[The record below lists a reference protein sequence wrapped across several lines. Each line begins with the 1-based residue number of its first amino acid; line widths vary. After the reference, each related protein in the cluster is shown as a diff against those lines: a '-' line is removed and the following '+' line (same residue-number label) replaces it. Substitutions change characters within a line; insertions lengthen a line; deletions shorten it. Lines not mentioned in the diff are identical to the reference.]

1 MTRVAA
7 KKSLG
12 QHFLVDQGVLNQI
25 VAAADLTPSDVVLEI
40 GAGNGVLTR
49 RLAQAAGR
57 VIAVELDNRLIA
69 SLRQEFADVAHTTI
83 VHGDILE
90 LDLLQLLEATGTAEA
105 DSQTLPAYKV
115 VANIPYYITG
125 PILRRLLEASAP
137 PTLAVLLVQKEVA
150 ERICAR
156 PGGMSIL
163 AVGVQFYASP
173 SIIADVPAGAFRPPP
188 KVDSA
193 VLRLDLHSEP
203 AVPDLPEA
211 LFFRV
216 VRAGFGQ
223 KRKQLHNSLASG
235 LALPK
240 QVIDAALAAADLTPT
255 RRAETLSLTEWAVL
269 CRALAVHSETLSE
282 SAGYGIG

>member
-12 QHFLVDQGVLNQI
+12 QHFLVDQEVLNQI
-25 VAAADLTPSDVVLEI
+25 VAAAELAPNDVVLEI

-57 VIAVELDNRLIA
+57 VIAVELDNRMIA
-69 SLRQEFADVAHTTI
+69 SLRKEFAGSPHVTI

-90 LDLLQLLEATGTAEA
+90 LDLLHLLGGESTAEA
-105 DSQTLPAYKV
+105 DPPTNYKV

-125 PILRRLLEASAP
+125 PILRRLLEASIP

-156 PGGMSIL
+156 PGDLSIL
-163 AVGVQFYASP
+163 AVSVQFYASP
-173 SIIADVPAGAFRPPP
+173 SIIANVPAVAFRPPP

-193 VLRLDLHSEP
+193 LLRLDLHSQP
-203 AVPDLPEA
+203 AVPDLPSA
-211 LFFRV
+211 LFFRI
-216 VRAGFGQ
+216 VRAGYGQ

-240 QVIDAALAAADLTPT
+240 PVIDAALATADLAPSQ
-255 RRAETLSLTEWAVL
+255 RAETLSLSEWAAL
-269 CRALAVHSETLSE
+269 CRALAAHI
-282 SAGYGIG
+282 GYVV

>member
-12 QHFLVDQGVLNQI
+12 QHFLVDQEVLNRI
-25 VAAADLTPSDVVLEI
+25 VAAAELTPSDVVLEI

-49 RLAQAAGR
+49 RLAQTAGR

-69 SLRQEFADVAHTTI
+69 SLRQEFADAAHVTI

-90 LDLLQLLEATGTAEA
+90 LDLSQLLAGVGTV
-105 DSQTLPAYKV
+105 YKV

-125 PILRRLLEASAP
+125 PILRHLLEASTP

-156 PGGMSIL
+156 PGDMSIL
-163 AVGVQFYASP
+163 AVSVQFYASP
-173 SIIADVPAGAFRPPP
+173 RLITNVPAGAFHPSP

-193 VLRLDLHSEP
+193 VLRLDLHTEP
-203 AVPDLPEA
+203 AVPDLPSEF
-211 LFFRV
+211 FFRV

-235 LALPK
+235 LVLPK
-240 QVIDAALAAADLTPT
+240 QVINAALVTADLTPT
-255 RRAETLSLTEWAVL
+255 RRAETLSLTEWAAL
-269 CRALAVHSETLSE
+269 CRALA
-282 SAGYGIG
+282 AQIGYVD